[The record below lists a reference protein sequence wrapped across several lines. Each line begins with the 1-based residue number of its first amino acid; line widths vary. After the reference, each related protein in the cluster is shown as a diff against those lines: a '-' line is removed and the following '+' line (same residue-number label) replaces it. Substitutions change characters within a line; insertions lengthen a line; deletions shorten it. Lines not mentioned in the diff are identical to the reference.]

1 MPTRQV
7 TTKMSVRASQF
18 AQTIQL
24 RDGSPALV
32 RAIRADDRQR
42 LQTAFLALDPESVY
56 LRYFAYKRE
65 LTEADLDRM
74 CKPDFVERVVLVV
87 TVGAGA
93 DEIIIGSGGY
103 VMHTTSDGAR
113 VAEVAFAVEEDFQG
127 QGIASKLLL
136 VLVDLGREDRIA
148 RFDAEVLAHNTPMLA
163 VFQGSGLPMHQQRGD
178 EGVVTLSM
186 SLLKPA

>member
-1 MPTRQV
+1 
-7 TTKMSVRASQF
+7 MSVQARQF

-32 RAIRADDRQR
+32 RAIRADDRHR

-87 TVGAGA
+87 TVGVGA

-103 VMHTTSDGAR
+103 VMHATSDGAR

-136 VLVDLGREDRIA
+136 VLVDLGREDGIA
-148 RFDAEVLAHNTPMLA
+148 RFDAEVLSRNTPMLA

-178 EGVVTLSM
+178 DGVVTLSM